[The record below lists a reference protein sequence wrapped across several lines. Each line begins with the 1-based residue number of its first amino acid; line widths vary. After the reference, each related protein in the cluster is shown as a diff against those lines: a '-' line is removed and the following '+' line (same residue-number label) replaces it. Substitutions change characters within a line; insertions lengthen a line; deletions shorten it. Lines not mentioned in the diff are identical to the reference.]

1 MNQRQ
6 SFSNILFKAIFII
19 CAAFVIGILNNTFSP
34 KSIEL
39 VGNWGNKVISDSLI
53 VPHNYQ
59 PDDPEVV
66 TLNQALRSFKS
77 QEAIFVDCR
86 LKEDFD
92 SGHISGAVNL
102 PWEEFDQYYSRLKSS
117 LSQFKEIIAYCDGTE
132 CELSLL
138 LAREL
143 TEMGYENVKVFFG
156 GWLEWTEAG
165 LPMEKGS

>member
-1 MNQRQ
+1 MNQRP

-19 CAAFVIGILNNTFSP
+19 CAGFVIGILNNTFSP
-34 KSIEL
+34 KGIEL
-39 VGNWGNKVISDSLI
+39 VGKWGNKVISDSLI
-53 VPHNYQ
+53 VSHNYQ

-66 TLNQALRSFKS
+66 TLSQALRSFKS
-77 QEAIFVDCR
+77 QEAIFLDCR

-102 PWEEFDQYYSRLKSS
+102 PWEEFDQYYPRLKSS

-143 TEMGYENVKVFFG
+143 TELGYKNVKVFFG
-156 GWLEWTEAG
+156 GWWEWTKAG
-165 LPMEKGS
+165 LPLEKGS